1 MFFFNQCFFVCCV
14 VWNLYDESNYFHK
27 NNEFSINNKLNKH
40 TVLWCIESKIVWCL
54 KCNQFQNI
62 LDYIFTKLKCPTQFL
77 NYVAV
82 IHDNITN
89 RKLYDIS
96 SEMIYC
102 IIYTDI
108 QQVRNW
114 GQCYDIVRSILK
126 YYVVSNIS
134 RCFDS
139 TVALISP
146 QVSL

>member
-1 MFFFNQCFFVCCV
+1 MVYRIKNRLMFEMQ
-14 VWNLYDESNYFHK
+14 
-27 NNEFSINNKLNKH
+27 SI
-40 TVLWCIESKIVWCL
+40 
-54 KCNQFQNI
+54 QNI

-108 QQVRNW
+108 QQVRN
-114 GQCYDIVRSILK
+114 
-126 YYVVSNIS
+126 
-134 RCFDS
+134 
-139 TVALISP
+139 
-146 QVSL
+146 